1 MSRDRENRVPRHLCT
16 PSIRADDKLPQA
28 QLDRAAHALRSQF
41 GECIASFLLV
51 AAALVIQFHVLQA
64 LSARLDTSERLV
76 TFSAVFFTT
85 TLVVIADWMA
95 LSLYIVARRST
106 TRAEPL
112 RLSSTRRRPGCVA
125 TYFLASF
132 THSPRHSS

>member
-95 LSLYIVARRST
+95 LSLTLSLVVQQLVLNLSD
-106 TRAEPL
+106 
-112 RLSSTRRRPGCVA
+112 SSTRRRSGCVA